1 MPQRIIRT
9 IIANQKVVTVAPD
22 LSIAQAAKTMREAR
36 VGALLVVEGG
46 RLAGI
51 FTERDAVFRVLAEG
65 RDAQSTPVSAVM
77 TADPLTIGPDKPFA
91 HAMHIMHDNGFRHIP
106 VVENGQPLGVLSAR
120 DALGVESAQF
130 EEDLVARDHL
140 SEIL

>member
-1 MPQRIIRT
+1 MPLRFIRT
-9 IIANQKVVTVAPD
+9 IIANHMGVTVAPD